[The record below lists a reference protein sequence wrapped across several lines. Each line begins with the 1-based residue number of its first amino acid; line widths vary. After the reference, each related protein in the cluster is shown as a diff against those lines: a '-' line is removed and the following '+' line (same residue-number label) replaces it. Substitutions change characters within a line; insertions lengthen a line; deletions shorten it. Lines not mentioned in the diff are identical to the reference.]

1 MCIME
6 NGLNGAATDLQKK
19 GSFGWKNTGRMRQYI
34 PDAYDCLMEAVE
46 EGEIILQKYE
56 DLSEASLQWIHQ
68 TMMKEYET
76 ASEEYQYFL
85 RNHFAFLQSAH
96 L

>member
-1 MCIME
+1 ME
-6 NGLNGAATDLQKK
+6 QLRIYKRRDPSA
-19 GSFGWKNTGRMRQYI
+19 GRILVECAEYI